1 MINEN
6 NYLIL
11 KQYLCMI
18 EADRLNRI
26 VIVNN
31 KEVIPEELINK
42 CNKLLETMK
51 VDRVHPTQTFMEDRS
66 IVRLDEF
73 SWKIRE
79 WLARVDEGTNVP
91 IDKNFIFDYPK
102 CDDVINEFIKENSFQ
117 TNIRHSLAT
126 IFDIFDR
133 IYNEVYHFINSG
145 PGLMSLAS
153 IILKINLAQS
163 IEILLDL
170 SEQGEAYWASKNNPM
185 PLISEV

>member
-42 CNKLLETMK
+42 CNRLLETMK

-73 SWKIRE
+73 SIKIKE
-79 WLARVDEGTNVP
+79 WLARIDEGSRIS
-91 IDKNFIFDYPK
+91 IDKNFIFEYPK
-102 CDDVINEFIKENSFQ
+102 CDELINEYVKENSFQ

-126 IFDIFDR
+126 IFDIFDK
-133 IYNEVYHFINSG
+133 IYHEIYCYINNT
-145 PGLMSLAS
+145 PNLGLNCL
-153 IILKINLAQS
+153 ILKINLAQG
-163 IEILLDL
+163 IETILDI